1 MLLAFNG
8 DNYFHSLI
16 IIPLSSQLLLA
27 SLIEHSGKERAESR
41 GKGDVGKKGPCSVW
55 QVMLRTLGKLK
66 MKPFIE
72 QYLWFAYYTPEN
84 VRASKMNH

>member
-41 GKGDVGKKGPCSVW
+41 GKGDVGKKGLCCLAGNAQNTG
-55 QVMLRTLGKLK
+55 QV
-66 MKPFIE
+66 
-72 QYLWFAYYTPEN
+72 EN
-84 VRASKMNH
+84 EAIH